1 MQVPYAACSLRRL
14 RPKAQTVQLKV
25 TGMERVVVRN
35 DGQVQPDRL
44 HRRRVRRPDQGPEP
58 RHRLHQRARDRH
70 QPHGQGEA
78 DRTGVPP
85 GHVPLFHHVLS
96 QGRRDSTATASSR
109 NTRSSS
115 SFSAQLHPYR
125 HANGEGNYQWNT
137 GYELSTATATT
148 SAAWA
153 MSTSS
158 FRPPTPTDRSC
169 ALSARTSTIA
179 AIDQRHPTAGQQN
192 VVTQAWD

>member
-1 MQVPYAACSLRRL
+1 MRPAPYDGCGRGANRATESD
-14 RPKAQTVQLKV
+14 
-25 TGMERVVVRN
+25 GMERVVVRN

-96 QGRRDSTATASSR
+96 QGRGILRQRHPLEIPDPQLVLCAVHLPTCQR
-109 NTRSSS
+109 RGQLPVEHGHELQPLRLRP
-115 SFSAQLHPYR
+115 AQ
-125 HANGEGNYQWNT
+125 Q
-137 GYELSTATATT
+137 
-148 SAAWA
+148 A

-158 FRPPTPTDRSC
+158 SRPPTPTDRSY
-169 ALSARTSTIA
+169 ASPAHTTTMV
-179 AIDQRHPTAGQQN
+179 PTPR
-192 VVTQAWD
+192 VRCSPTKP